1 MEFSKAASKTLPP
14 INCRTKDGLKL
25 QLEVSFQYRVIKDH
39 IYQLYTTY
47 GNEMKNIL
55 LRVAI
60 DSISDTATN
69 YSSQDFFTVR
79 DEIALKMHEDLE
91 YRLSSDLFT
100 KVVFFQL
107 RSIDLPNDYED
118 AIQFTEVT
126 KQSILLAEA
135 QRKKNQVVLDTQ
147 IQQAA
152 IAKQIT
158 TNHTQGSAEALIL
171 KAQAQGTTFQNV
183 TQGQA
188 QAYQQLKSSL
198 GLSNPELIQYLQLS
212 MIQNTNGNIV
222 ISLKNTPPVVVPP
235 V

>member
-1 MEFSKAASKTLPP
+1 M
-14 INCRTKDGLKL
+14 
-25 QLEVSFQYRVIKDH
+25 
-39 IYQLYTTY
+39 
-47 GNEMKNIL
+47 
-55 LRVAI
+55 
-60 DSISDTATN
+60 
-69 YSSQDFFTVR
+69 R

-91 YRLSSDLFT
+91 YRLSTDLFT

-158 TNHTQGSAEALIL
+158 TIFIFGRRHSFNIHEQIV
-171 KAQAQGTTFQNV
+171 QAAST
-183 TQGQA
+183 
-188 QAYQQLKSSL
+188 
-198 GLSNPELIQYLQLS
+198 
-212 MIQNTNGNIV
+212 
-222 ISLKNTPPVVVPP
+222 
-235 V
+235 